1 MINRKNKKLLNI
13 TQKNNLQ
20 KKMNNIFNNTNVNNI
35 LRNIIEEQPEIPQ
48 KSNSVS
54 SSLSYKGVVA
64 IIILIFYTIAAP
76 IFQKLNFHYL
86 HESGICMLVG
96 TIIALLSKYIG
107 KTNDSLNNFVTF
119 DDEMFF
125 NIVLPPIIFSAGYN
139 LKKRAFFK
147 YFFYIVTFGIFGTII
162 SFGVVTTLIYYSNKL
177 NFFSSFNLETKL
189 ILLFSSVIAS
199 TDTVAAMTFIKED
212 QMPKLFSILFGEGVL
227 NDAVCIVL
235 YRILLN
241 FDFENKT
248 FNFWTILSIVG
259 SFLMMF
265 FFSCFIGI
273 GGGLLCSFLLKLLRR
288 VHLSRVQE
296 TSLIVFFAFLT
307 YLTTEMLHFSP
318 IIALLFCGIFMSH
331 YAFYNLSF
339 QAREESSIV
348 SKILSNI
355 AEGFVFTYLGLT
367 SISISH
373 DSFCISFIILVFI
386 FVLIGRFLSVY
397 GISLF
402 LNIFKLKIFSFDM
415 SERGITFFA
424 GCIRGAIAFGLAI
437 SMPQDSGE
445 GEKNKKM
452 LISSTLILV
461 FISTL
466 LFGALMSPIVKF
478 FTKGKNIKRNNTSTI
493 ENEFIG
499 EDFKSYSLQGFD
511 GETLTIGDLE
521 NFLEKPRFNN
531 KIEGL
536 WNKIDEK
543 ILKPIFIDNY
553 QDAREEHSQIA
564 KEVMQLFENHE
575 KKKMKQKAIKTFKK
589 NYGIDRGENDNDNDN
604 LNGIEMK
611 DNDDNDFSTNISEIK
626 KFDINNN

>member
-1 MINRKNKKLLNI
+1 
-13 TQKNNLQ
+13 
-20 KKMNNIFNNTNVNNI
+20 MNNIFNNKNLKNI
-35 LRNIIEEQPEIPQ
+35 LRKIIEEQPEIPQ
-48 KSNSVS
+48 KSTSVS

-86 HESGICMLVG
+86 HESGICMIVG
-96 TIIALLSKYIG
+96 TLIAILSKYIG
-107 KTNDSLNNFVTF
+107 NSNDSLNNFVTF

-147 YFFYIVTFGIFGTII
+147 YFFYIVTFGIFGTVI
-162 SFGVVTTLIYYSNKL
+162 SFGTVSALIHYSNKL
-177 NFFSSFNLETKL
+177 NFFSPFNLEGKL

-235 YRILLN
+235 YRILSK
-241 FDFENKT
+241 FDFENKS

-296 TSLIVFFAFLT
+296 TSLIIFFAFLT

-348 SKILSNI
+348 SKILANI

-373 DSFCISFIILVFI
+373 DSFCLSFIILVFI
-386 FVLIGRFLSVY
+386 FVLVGRFLAIY
-397 GISLF
+397 GISLI

-437 SMPQDSGE
+437 SMPEDSGD
-445 GEKNKKM
+445 GKKDKQM

-461 FISTL
+461 FVSTL

-478 FTKGKNIKRNNTSTI
+478 FTKGKNIKRNTMV

-511 GETLTIGDLE
+511 GETLTIGDFE
-521 NFLEKPRFNN
+521 NFLDKPRFNSN

-553 QDAREEHSQIA
+553 KDAREEHSQIA
-564 KEVMQLFENHE
+564 KEIMQLFENHE
-575 KKKMKQKAIKTFKK
+575 KKKMKQKAIKSFKK
-589 NYGIDRGENDNDNDN
+589 NYGIKFDDKDNEDDNI
-604 LNGIEMK
+604 NGIEMK
-611 DNDDNDFSTNISEIK
+611 ENDEIDISTNLSDIK
-626 KFDINNN
+626 KLDASQ

>member
-1 MINRKNKKLLNI
+1 MKTNLAKKFLRK
-13 TQKNNLQ
+13 
-20 KKMNNIFNNTNVNNI
+20 
-35 LRNIIEEQPEIPQ
+35 IIEEETIIPNESS
-48 KSNSVS
+48 KSSVS
-54 SSLSYKGVVA
+54 STLSYKGVVA

-76 IFQKLNFHYL
+76 IFQKFNFHYL
-86 HESGICMLVG
+86 HESGICMIVG
-96 TIIALLSKYIG
+96 TIIALISKYVG
-107 KTNDSLNNFVTF
+107 NMNDSLNNFVTF

-147 YFFYIVTFGIFGTII
+147 YFFYIIAFGIFGTII
-162 SFGVVTTLIYYSNKL
+162 SFLTVSFLIHYSNKFS
-177 NFFSSFNLETKL
+177 FFSPFHLDNKL

-199 TDTVAAMTFIKED
+199 TDTVAAMTFIKEE

-241 FDFENKT
+241 FDFQKNA
-248 FNFWTILSIVG
+248 FHFWTLISIG
-259 SFLMMF
+259 SSFLMMF
-265 FFSCFIGI
+265 FFSCFLGI
-273 GGGLLCSFLLKLLRR
+273 GGGLLCSFLLKILKS

-296 TSLIVFFAFLT
+296 TSLIIFFAFLT
-307 YLTTEMLHFSP
+307 YLITEMMHFSP
-318 IIALLFCGIFMSH
+318 IISLLFCGIFMSH

-373 DSFCISFIILVFI
+373 DSFSFIFIMLVFI
-386 FVLIGRFLSVY
+386 FVLIGRFVAVY

-402 LNIFKLKIFSFDM
+402 LNIFKLKIFQFDM

-437 SMPQDSGE
+437 SIPSNTE
-445 GEKNKKM
+445 ESLVNKKM

-461 FISTL
+461 FITTV

-478 FTKGKNIKRNNTSTI
+478 FTKGKNIIKKGMPDNG
-493 ENEFIG
+493 FIS
-499 EDFKSYSLQGFD
+499 EDYKNYSLQGYD
-511 GETLTIGDLE
+511 GETLSIGDIDS
-521 NFLEKPRFNN
+521 FLNRPRHNSN
-531 KIEGL
+531 KIQGL
-536 WNKIDEK
+536 WHKIDDK
-543 ILKPIFIDNY
+543 ILKPIFIDNFNT
-553 QDAREEHSQIA
+553 AREEHSQIA
-564 KEVMQLFENHE
+564 KEIMQLFENHE
-575 KKKMKQKAIKTFKK
+575 KKKLKDKAINSFNKK
-589 NYGIDRGENDNDNDN
+589 NGINEPDD

-611 DNDDNDFSTNISEIK
+611 DQEDLNLNEIEISTPSTK
-626 KFDINNN
+626 ST

>member
-1 MINRKNKKLLNI
+1 
-13 TQKNNLQ
+13 
-20 KKMNNIFNNTNVNNI
+20 MNNFFDNNSVKNI
-35 LRNIIEEQPEIPQ
+35 LRNLVEQQPDIPQ

-54 SSLSYKGVVA
+54 SSLSYKGVMA

-86 HESGICMLVG
+86 HESGICMIVG

-107 KTNDSLNNFVTF
+107 NTNDSLNNFVTF

-162 SFGVVTTLIYYSNKL
+162 SFGSVSALIHFSNKL
-177 NFFSSFNLETKL
+177 NFFSPFKLDGKL

-235 YRILLN
+235 YRILSN
-241 FDFENKT
+241 FDFENKS
-248 FNFWTILSIVG
+248 FNFLTILSIVG

-288 VHLSRVQE
+288 VHLNRVQE
-296 TSLIVFFAFLT
+296 TSLIIFFAFLT
-307 YLTTEMLHFSP
+307 YLATEMLHFSP

-373 DSFCISFIILVFI
+373 DSFCIPFIILVFI
-386 FVLIGRFLSVY
+386 FVLIGRFLAVY
-397 GISLF
+397 GISL
-402 LNIFKLKIFSFDM
+402 LLSLCRLKIFSFDM

-437 SMPQDSGE
+437 SLPEDKGD
-445 GEKNKKM
+445 GEKIKQM
-452 LISSTLILV
+452 LTSSTLVLV
-461 FISTL
+461 FISTV

-478 FTKGKNIKRNNTSTI
+478 FMRGKSIKRSNTL
-493 ENEFIG
+493 ENEFLG

-511 GETLTIGDLE
+511 GETLTIGDFE
-521 NFLEKPRFNN
+521 NFLEKPRVYTN

-536 WNKIDEK
+536 WSKIDEK

-553 QDAREEHSQIA
+553 KDAREEHSQIA

-575 KKKMKQKAIKTFKK
+575 KKKMKQKAIKSFKQ
-589 NYGIDRGENDNDNDN
+589 NYGIDAGINDTDNI
-604 LNGIEMK
+604 NGIEMK
-611 DNDDNDFSTNISEIK
+611 ESDDNDISTNLSEMK

>member
-1 MINRKNKKLLNI
+1 
-13 TQKNNLQ
+13 
-20 KKMNNIFNNTNVNNI
+20 MNNIFNTNNVTKI
-35 LRNIIEEQPEIPQ
+35 LRNLVEEEPVNPNQSQ
-48 KSNSVS
+48 KHSVS
-54 SSLSYKGVVA
+54 DSLSYKGVVA

-76 IFQKLNFHYL
+76 IFQKFNFHYL
-86 HESGICMLVG
+86 HESGICMIVG
-96 TIIALLSKYIG
+96 TLIALISKYIG
-107 KTNDSLNNFVTF
+107 NMNDSLNNFVSF

-147 YFFYIVTFGIFGTII
+147 YFFYIITFGIFGTII
-162 SFGVVTTLIYYSNKL
+162 SFLTVSALIHYSNKFK
-177 NFFSSFNLETKL
+177 FFSPFDLDNKI
-189 ILLFSSVIAS
+189 ILLFSAVIAS

-212 QMPKLFSILFGEGVL
+212 QMPKLFSVLFGEGVL

-235 YRILLN
+235 YRILSN
-241 FDFENKT
+241 FDFENSV

-265 FFSCFIGI
+265 FFSCFLGI
-273 GGGLLCSFLLKLLRR
+273 GGGLLCSFLLKILKT

-296 TSLIVFFAFLT
+296 TSLIVFFSFLT
-307 YLTTEMLHFSP
+307 YLITEMMHFSP
-318 IIALLFCGIFMSH
+318 IISLLFCGIFMSH

-373 DSFCISFIILVFI
+373 DSFSFSFIILVFI
-386 FVLIGRFLSVY
+386 FVLIGRFVAVY
-397 GISLF
+397 GISFLLNLF
-402 LNIFKLKIFSFDM
+402 KSKIFTFDA

-437 SMPQDSGE
+437 SMPSDNQEESL
-445 GEKNKKM
+445 KNNKM

-461 FISTL
+461 FITTV

-478 FTKGKNIKRNNTSTI
+478 FSKGKNVIRQTMPDNG
-493 ENEFIG
+493 FIS
-499 EDFKSYSLQGFD
+499 EDFKNYSLQGFD
-511 GETLTIGDLE
+511 GETLTIGDIDS
-521 NFLEKPRFNN
+521 FLNKPRHNSN
-531 KIEGL
+531 KIQGI

-553 QDAREEHSQIA
+553 NTAREEHSQIA
-564 KEVMQLFENHE
+564 KEIMQLFENHE
-575 KKKMKQKAIKTFKK
+575 KKKLKEKAIKSFNK
-589 NYGIDRGENDNDNDN
+589 NNGLISGDIDDVND

-611 DNDDNDFSTNISEIK
+611 EKDELNDSSTNLANLNPIEISMPSTNSK
-626 KFDINNN
+626 

>member
-1 MINRKNKKLLNI
+1 MS
-13 TQKNNLQ
+13 
-20 KKMNNIFNNTNVNNI
+20 NIFDNNNMKII
-35 LRNIIEEQPEIPQ
+35 LRNLVEQQPEIPQ

-54 SSLSYKGVVA
+54 SSLSYKGVMA

-86 HESGICMLVG
+86 HESGICMIVG
-96 TIIALLSKYIG
+96 TMIALLSKYIG
-107 KTNDSLNNFVTF
+107 NTNDSLNNFVTF

-162 SFGVVTTLIYYSNKL
+162 SFGSVSALIHYTNKL
-177 NFFSSFNLETKL
+177 NFFSPFKLDGKL

-235 YRILLN
+235 YRILSN
-241 FDFENKT
+241 FDFENKS
-248 FNFWTILSIVG
+248 FNFLTILSIVG

-288 VHLSRVQE
+288 VHLNRVQE

-307 YLTTEMLHFSP
+307 YLATEMLHFSP

-386 FVLIGRFLSVY
+386 FVLIGRFLAVY
-397 GISLF
+397 GISL
-402 LNIFKLKIFSFDM
+402 LLSLCRLKIFSFDM

-437 SMPQDSGE
+437 SLPEDKGE
-445 GEKNKKM
+445 GEKIKQM
-452 LISSTLILV
+452 LTSSTLVLV
-461 FISTL
+461 FISTV

-478 FTKGKNIKRNNTSTI
+478 FMRGKSIKRSNTL

-511 GETLTIGDLE
+511 GETLTIGDFE
-521 NFLEKPRFNN
+521 NFLEKPRIYTN

-553 QDAREEHSQIA
+553 KDAREEHSQIA
-564 KEVMQLFENHE
+564 KEVMQLFENQK
-575 KKKMKQKAIKTFKK
+575 KKKMKQKAIKSFKQ
-589 NYGIDRGENDNDNDN
+589 NYGIDTGSNDADN

-611 DNDDNDFSTNISEIK
+611 DSDENDISTNLSEK
-626 KFDINNN
+626 KIFDINNN

>member
-1 MINRKNKKLLNI
+1 MK
-13 TQKNNLQ
+13 
-20 KKMNNIFNNTNVNNI
+20 NI

-48 KSNSVS
+48 KSTSVS

-64 IIILIFYTIAAP
+64 IVILIFYTIAAP

-86 HESGICMLVG
+86 HESGICMIVG
-96 TIIALLSKYIG
+96 TLIALLSRYIG
-107 KTNDSLNNFVTF
+107 NPNDSLNNFVTF

-147 YFFYIVTFGIFGTII
+147 YFFYIVTFGIFGTVI
-162 SFGVVTTLIYYSNKL
+162 SFGTVSALVHYSNKL
-177 NFFSSFNLETKL
+177 NFFSPFNLDGKL

-235 YRILLN
+235 YRILSN
-241 FDFENKT
+241 FDFENKS

-273 GGGLLCSFLLKLLRR
+273 GGGLLCSFLLKLLRK

-296 TSLIVFFAFLT
+296 TSLIIFFAFLT

-348 SKILSNI
+348 SKILANI

-373 DSFCISFIILVFI
+373 DSFCLSFIILVFL
-386 FVLIGRFLSVY
+386 FVLVGRFLAVY
-397 GISLF
+397 GISLI

-437 SMPQDSGE
+437 SMPEDAGD
-445 GEKNKKM
+445 GEKNKQM

-461 FISTL
+461 FITTL

-478 FTKGKNIKRNNTSTI
+478 FTKGKSIKRNTMLES
-493 ENEFIG
+493 EFIG

-511 GETLTIGDLE
+511 GETLTIGDFE
-521 NFLEKPRFNN
+521 NFLEKPRFNSN
-531 KIEGL
+531 RIEGL

-553 QDAREEHSQIA
+553 KDAREEHSQIA
-564 KEVMQLFENHE
+564 KDIMQLFENHE
-575 KKKMKQKAIKTFKK
+575 KQKMKKKAIKSFKK
-589 NYGIDRGENDNDNDN
+589 NYGITMTDSDNDTDN
-604 LNGIEMK
+604 INGIEMK
-611 DNDDNDFSTNISEIK
+611 ENDEIDTSTNLSDIK
-626 KFDINNN
+626 KLDDSQ

>member
-1 MINRKNKKLLNI
+1 MI
-13 TQKNNLQ
+13 
-20 KKMNNIFNNTNVNNI
+20 
-35 LRNIIEEQPEIPQ
+35 
-48 KSNSVS
+48 
-54 SSLSYKGVVA
+54 
-64 IIILIFYTIAAP
+64 
-76 IFQKLNFHYL
+76 
-86 HESGICMLVG
+86 VG
-96 TIIALLSKYIG
+96 TLIALLSRYIG
-107 KTNDSLNNFVTF
+107 NPNDSLNNFVTF

-147 YFFYIVTFGIFGTII
+147 YFFYIVTFGIFGTVI
-162 SFGVVTTLIYYSNKL
+162 SFGTVSALVHYSNKL
-177 NFFSSFNLETKL
+177 NFFSPFNLDGKL

-235 YRILLN
+235 YRILSN
-241 FDFENKT
+241 FDFENKS

-273 GGGLLCSFLLKLLRR
+273 GGGLLCSFLLKLLRK

-296 TSLIVFFAFLT
+296 TSLIIFFAFLT

-348 SKILSNI
+348 SKILANI

-373 DSFCISFIILVFI
+373 DSFCLSFIILVFL
-386 FVLIGRFLSVY
+386 FVLVGRFLAVY
-397 GISLF
+397 GISLI

-437 SMPQDSGE
+437 SMPEDAGD
-445 GEKNKKM
+445 GEKNKQM

-461 FISTL
+461 FITTL

-478 FTKGKNIKRNNTSTI
+478 FTKGKSIKRNTMLES
-493 ENEFIG
+493 EFIG

-511 GETLTIGDLE
+511 GETLTIGDFE
-521 NFLEKPRFNN
+521 NFLEKPRFNSN
-531 KIEGL
+531 RIEGL

-553 QDAREEHSQIA
+553 KDAREEHSQIA
-564 KEVMQLFENHE
+564 KDIMQLFENHE
-575 KKKMKQKAIKTFKK
+575 KQKMKKKAIKSFKK
-589 NYGIDRGENDNDNDN
+589 NYGITMPDSDNDTDN
-604 LNGIEMK
+604 INGIEMK
-611 DNDDNDFSTNISEIK
+611 ENDEIDTSTNLSDIK
-626 KFDINNN
+626 KLDDSQ

>member
-1 MINRKNKKLLNI
+1 
-13 TQKNNLQ
+13 
-20 KKMNNIFNNTNVNNI
+20 MNNIFNNKNVKTF
-35 LRNIIEEQPEIPQ
+35 LRKIIEEQPEIPQ
-48 KSNSVS
+48 KSTSVS
-54 SSLSYKGVVA
+54 SSLSYRGVVA

-107 KTNDSLNNFVTF
+107 NPNDSLNSFVTF

-147 YFFYIVTFGIFGTII
+147 YFFYIVIFGIIGTII
-162 SFGVVTTLIYYSNKL
+162 SFGTVSALINLSNKFK
-177 NFFSSFNLETKL
+177 FFSPFNLDGKL

-235 YRILLN
+235 YRILSK
-241 FDFENKT
+241 FDFDNKN
-248 FNFWTILSIVG
+248 FNFWTIIAIVG

-296 TSLIVFFAFLT
+296 TSLIIFFAFLT
-307 YLTTEMLHFSP
+307 YLTTEMFHFSP

-348 SKILSNI
+348 SKILANI

-373 DSFCISFIILVFI
+373 DSFCLLFIILVFI
-386 FVLIGRFLSVY
+386 FVLLGRFFAVY
-397 GISLF
+397 GISLI
-402 LNIFKLKIFSFDM
+402 LNIFRLKIFSFDR

-437 SMPQDSGE
+437 SLPEEAGE
-445 GEKNKKM
+445 GEKIKKM
-452 LISSTLILV
+452 MVSSTLILV
-461 FISTL
+461 FISTI
-466 LFGALMSPIVKF
+466 LFGALMGPIVKF
-478 FTKGKNIKRNNTSTI
+478 FSKGNNIKRNNNSMLQT
-493 ENEFIG
+493 EFIG

-511 GETLTIGDLE
+511 GETLTIGDFE
-521 NFLEKPRFNN
+521 NFLEKPRFNTN

-553 QDAREEHSQIA
+553 KDAREEHSQIA

-575 KKKMKQKAIKTFKK
+575 KKKMKQKAIKSFKQA
-589 NYGIDRGENDNDNDN
+589 YGISLDNDNERN
-604 LNGIEMK
+604 NMNGIEMK
-611 DNDDNDFSTNISEIK
+611 ENDENDISTNLSDIK
-626 KFDINNN
+626 KLDDSQ

>member
-1 MINRKNKKLLNI
+1 MY
-13 TQKNNLQ
+13 
-20 KKMNNIFNNTNVNNI
+20 NIFNIKNITNL
-35 LRNIIEEQPEIPQ
+35 LRNVAEESQEIP
-48 KSNSVS
+48 KKVSSVS

-76 IFQKLNFHYL
+76 VFQKLNFHYL
-86 HESGICMLVG
+86 HESGICMIVG
-96 TIIALLSKYIG
+96 TIIALLSKYLG
-107 KTNDSLNNFVTF
+107 NANDSLDNFVTF

-125 NIVLPPIIFSAGYN
+125 NIVLPPIIFAAGYN

-147 YFFYIVTFGIFGTII
+147 YFFYIITFGIFGTII
-162 SFGVVTTLIYYSNKL
+162 SFGAVSTLIYYSNKL
-177 NFFSSFNLETKL
+177 NFFSPFHLNSKL

-241 FDFENKT
+241 FDFENKS
-248 FNFWTILSIVG
+248 FNFITILSIVG
-259 SFLMMF
+259 SFFMMF

-273 GGGLLCSFLLKLLRR
+273 GGGLLCSFLLKLLRQ
-288 VHLSRVQE
+288 VHLNRVQE
-296 TSLIVFFAFLT
+296 TSIIIFFAFLT
-307 YLTTEMLHFSP
+307 YLTTEMMHFSP

-367 SISISH
+367 SISIAYN
-373 DSFCISFIILVFI
+373 SFCLSFVILVFI
-386 FVLIGRFLSVY
+386 FVLIGRFLAVY
-397 GISLF
+397 GVSFF
-402 LNIFKLKIFSFDM
+402 LNICKLKIFSFDM

-437 SMPQDSGE
+437 SMPGDEGE
-445 GEKNKKM
+445 GANNKKM

-461 FISTL
+461 YITTL

-478 FTKGKNIKRNNTSTI
+478 FTKGKNTKKRNKP

-499 EDFKSYSLQGFD
+499 EDFRSYSLQGFD
-511 GETLTIGDLE
+511 GETLTIGDFE
-521 NFLEKPRFNN
+521 NFLNKPYYSTN

-553 QDAREEHSQIA
+553 KDAREEHSQIA
-564 KEVMQLFENHE
+564 KEIMQLFENHE
-575 KKKMKQKAIKTFKK
+575 KNKIKQKAINKYKK
-589 NYGIDRGENDNDNDN
+589 NYGIDNNDIDNENENM
-604 LNGIEMK
+604 NGIEMK
-611 DNDDNDFSTNISEIK
+611 DNDDNDISTNLSELN
-626 KFDINNN
+626 KFDINNSGINNDK

>member
-1 MINRKNKKLLNI
+1 
-13 TQKNNLQ
+13 
-20 KKMNNIFNNTNVNNI
+20 MNNIFNNKNVKNI

-48 KSNSVS
+48 KSTSVS

-64 IIILIFYTIAAP
+64 IVILIFYTIAAP

-86 HESGICMLVG
+86 HESGICMIVG
-96 TIIALLSKYIG
+96 SLIALLSRYIG
-107 KTNDSLNNFVTF
+107 NPNDSLNNFVTF

-147 YFFYIVTFGIFGTII
+147 YFFYIVTFGIFGTVI
-162 SFGVVTTLIYYSNKL
+162 SFGTVSALVHYSNKL
-177 NFFSSFNLETKL
+177 NFFSPFNLDGKL

-235 YRILLN
+235 YRILSN
-241 FDFENKT
+241 FDFENKS

-273 GGGLLCSFLLKLLRR
+273 GGGLLCSFLLKLLRK

-296 TSLIVFFAFLT
+296 TSLIIFFAFLT

-348 SKILSNI
+348 SKILANI

-373 DSFCISFIILVFI
+373 DSFCLSFIILVFL
-386 FVLIGRFLSVY
+386 FVLVGRFLAVY
-397 GISLF
+397 GISLI

-437 SMPQDSGE
+437 SMPEDAGD
-445 GEKNKKM
+445 GEKNKQM

-461 FISTL
+461 FITTL

-478 FTKGKNIKRNNTSTI
+478 FTKGKSIKRNTMLES
-493 ENEFIG
+493 EFIG

-511 GETLTIGDLE
+511 GETLTIGDFE
-521 NFLEKPRFNN
+521 NFLEKPRFNSN
-531 KIEGL
+531 RIEGL

-553 QDAREEHSQIA
+553 KDAREEHSQIA
-564 KEVMQLFENHE
+564 KDIMQLFENHE
-575 KKKMKQKAIKTFKK
+575 KQKMKKKAIKSFKK
-589 NYGIDRGENDNDNDN
+589 NYGITMPDSDNDTDN
-604 LNGIEMK
+604 INGIEMK
-611 DNDDNDFSTNISEIK
+611 ENDEIDTSTNLSDIK
-626 KFDINNN
+626 KLDDSQ

>member
-1 MINRKNKKLLNI
+1 
-13 TQKNNLQ
+13 
-20 KKMNNIFNNTNVNNI
+20 MNNIFNFNNVTNM
-35 LRNIIEEQPEIPQ
+35 LRNIVEEQASNENKQ
-48 KSNSVS
+48 EKNSVS

-76 IFQKLNFHYL
+76 IFQKFNFHYL
-86 HESGICMLVG
+86 HESGICMIVG
-96 TIIALLSKYIG
+96 TIIALISKYVG
-107 KTNDSLNNFVTF
+107 NMNDSLHNFVTF
-119 DDEMFF
+119 DEEMFF

-147 YFFYIVTFGIFGTII
+147 YFFYIITFGIFGTII
-162 SFGVVTTLIYYSNKL
+162 SFLAVSALIHFSNKL
-177 NFFSSFNLETKL
+177 HFFSPFNLDNKL
-189 ILLFSSVIAS
+189 ILLFASVIAS
-199 TDTVAAMTFIKED
+199 TDTVAAMTFIKENE
-212 QMPKLFSILFGEGVL
+212 MPKLFSILFGEGVL

-235 YRILLN
+235 YRILLK
-241 FDFENKT
+241 FDFENSV

-265 FFSCFIGI
+265 FFSCFLGV
-273 GGGLLCSFLLKLLRR
+273 GGGLLCSFLLKILKQ

-296 TSLIVFFAFLT
+296 SSLIVFFAFLT
-307 YLTTEMLHFSP
+307 YLITEMMHFSP
-318 IIALLFCGIFMSH
+318 IISLLFCGIFMSH

-373 DSFCISFIILVFI
+373 DSFSFVFIILVFI
-386 FVLIGRFLSVY
+386 FVLIGRFLAVY
-397 GISLF
+397 GISFILG
-402 LNIFKLKIFSFDM
+402 IFRLKIFQFNM

-437 SMPQDSGE
+437 SMPSDGE
-445 GEKNKKM
+445 ESDINKKM

-461 FISTL
+461 FITTV

-478 FTKGKNIKRNNTSTI
+478 FTKGKKIQNKSIPESGYI
-493 ENEFIG
+493 SD
-499 EDFKSYSLQGFD
+499 DFKNYSLQGFD
-511 GETLTIGDLE
+511 GETLTIGDFDS
-521 NFLEKPRFNN
+521 FLNKPRHNSN
-531 KIEGL
+531 KIQGL
-536 WNKIDEK
+536 WRKIDDK

-553 QDAREEHSQIA
+553 NTAREEHSQIA
-564 KEVMQLFENHE
+564 KEIMQLFENHE
-575 KKKMKQKAIKTFKK
+575 KKKLKQKVIKSF
-589 NYGIDRGENDNDNDN
+589 NQNNRINDMDDD

-611 DNDDNDFSTNISEIK
+611 ESEANDSSTNLTNLKPVEFESSQT
-626 KFDINNN
+626 NNK

>member
-1 MINRKNKKLLNI
+1 
-13 TQKNNLQ
+13 
-20 KKMNNIFNNTNVNNI
+20 MNNFFDNIRVKNI
-35 LRNIIEEQPEIPQ
+35 LRNLVEQQPDIPQ

-54 SSLSYKGVVA
+54 SSLSYKGVMA

-86 HESGICMLVG
+86 HESGICMIVG

-107 KTNDSLNNFVTF
+107 NTNDSLNNFVTF

-162 SFGVVTTLIYYSNKL
+162 SFGSVSALIHFSNKL
-177 NFFSSFNLETKL
+177 NFFSPFKLDGKL

-235 YRILLN
+235 YRILSN
-241 FDFENKT
+241 FDFENKS
-248 FNFWTILSIVG
+248 FNFLTILSIVG

-288 VHLSRVQE
+288 VHLNRVQE
-296 TSLIVFFAFLT
+296 TSLIIFFAFLT
-307 YLTTEMLHFSP
+307 YLATEMLHFSP

-373 DSFCISFIILVFI
+373 DSFCIPFIILVFI
-386 FVLIGRFLSVY
+386 FVLIGRFLAVY
-397 GISLF
+397 GISL
-402 LNIFKLKIFSFDM
+402 LLSLCRLKIFSFDM

-437 SMPQDSGE
+437 SLPEDKGD
-445 GEKNKKM
+445 GEKIKQM
-452 LISSTLILV
+452 LTSSTLVLV
-461 FISTL
+461 FISTV

-478 FTKGKNIKRNNTSTI
+478 FMRGKSIKRSNTL
-493 ENEFIG
+493 ENEFLG

-511 GETLTIGDLE
+511 GETLTIGDFE
-521 NFLEKPRFNN
+521 NFLEKPRVYTN

-536 WNKIDEK
+536 WSKIDEK

-553 QDAREEHSQIA
+553 KDAREEHSQIA

-575 KKKMKQKAIKTFKK
+575 KKKMKQKAIKSFQQ
-589 NYGIDRGENDNDNDN
+589 NYGIDTRINDTDNI
-604 LNGIEMK
+604 NGIEMK
-611 DNDDNDFSTNISEIK
+611 DSDENDISTNLSEMK

>member
-1 MINRKNKKLLNI
+1 
-13 TQKNNLQ
+13 
-20 KKMNNIFNNTNVNNI
+20 MNNFFDNIRVKNI
-35 LRNIIEEQPEIPQ
+35 LRNLVEQQPDIPQ

-54 SSLSYKGVVA
+54 SSLSYKGVMA

-86 HESGICMLVG
+86 HESGICMIVG

-107 KTNDSLNNFVTF
+107 NTNDSLNNFVTF

-162 SFGVVTTLIYYSNKL
+162 SFGSVSALIHFSNKL
-177 NFFSSFNLETKL
+177 NFFSPFKLDGKL

-235 YRILLN
+235 YRILSN
-241 FDFENKT
+241 FDFENKS
-248 FNFWTILSIVG
+248 FNFLTILSIVG

-288 VHLSRVQE
+288 VHLNRVQE
-296 TSLIVFFAFLT
+296 TSLIIFFAFLT
-307 YLTTEMLHFSP
+307 YLATEMLHFSP

-373 DSFCISFIILVFI
+373 DSFCIPFIILVFI
-386 FVLIGRFLSVY
+386 FVLIGRFLAVY
-397 GISLF
+397 GISL
-402 LNIFKLKIFSFDM
+402 LLSLCRLKIFSFDM

-437 SMPQDSGE
+437 SLPEDKGD
-445 GEKNKKM
+445 GEKIKQM
-452 LISSTLILV
+452 LTSSTLVLV
-461 FISTL
+461 FISTV

-478 FTKGKNIKRNNTSTI
+478 FMRGKSIKRSNTL
-493 ENEFIG
+493 ENEFLG

-511 GETLTIGDLE
+511 GETLTIGDFE
-521 NFLEKPRFNN
+521 NFLEKPRVYTN

-553 QDAREEHSQIA
+553 KDAREEHSQIA

-575 KKKMKQKAIKTFKK
+575 KKKMKQKAIKSFKQ
-589 NYGIDRGENDNDNDN
+589 NYGIDAGINDTDNI
-604 LNGIEMK
+604 NGIEMK
-611 DNDDNDFSTNISEIK
+611 ESDDNDISTNLSEMK

>member
-1 MINRKNKKLLNI
+1 
-13 TQKNNLQ
+13 
-20 KKMNNIFNNTNVNNI
+20 MNNIFNTNNVKKI
-35 LRNIIEEQPEIPQ
+35 LRNLIEEEPVNPNQSQ
-48 KSNSVS
+48 KHSVS
-54 SSLSYKGVVA
+54 NSLSYKGVVA

-76 IFQKLNFHYL
+76 IFQKFNFHYL
-86 HESGICMLVG
+86 HESGICMIVG
-96 TIIALLSKYIG
+96 TLIALISKYIG
-107 KTNDSLNNFVTF
+107 NMNDSLNNFVTF

-147 YFFYIVTFGIFGTII
+147 YFFYIITFGIFGTII
-162 SFGVVTTLIYYSNKL
+162 SFLTVSALIHYSNKFK
-177 NFFSSFNLETKL
+177 FFSPFDLDNKI
-189 ILLFSSVIAS
+189 ILLFSAVIAS

-212 QMPKLFSILFGEGVL
+212 QMPKLFSVLFGEGVL

-235 YRILLN
+235 YRILSN
-241 FDFENKT
+241 FDFENSV

-265 FFSCFIGI
+265 FFSCFLGI
-273 GGGLLCSFLLKLLRR
+273 GGGLLCSFLLKILKT

-296 TSLIVFFAFLT
+296 TSLIIFFAFLT
-307 YLTTEMLHFSP
+307 YLITEMMHFSP

-373 DSFCISFIILVFI
+373 DSFSFSFIILVFI
-386 FVLIGRFLSVY
+386 FVLMGRFVAVY
-397 GISLF
+397 GISFL
-402 LNIFKLKIFSFDM
+402 LNIFKLKIFTFDV

-437 SMPQDSGE
+437 SMPSDNEEESL
-445 GEKNKKM
+445 KNNKM

-461 FISTL
+461 FITTV

-478 FTKGKNIKRNNTSTI
+478 FSKGKNVIRQTMPDNG
-493 ENEFIG
+493 FIS
-499 EDFKSYSLQGFD
+499 EDFKNYSLQGFD
-511 GETLTIGDLE
+511 GETLTIGDIDS
-521 NFLEKPRFNN
+521 FLNKPRHNSN
-531 KIEGL
+531 KIQGL
-536 WNKIDEK
+536 WNKIDDK

-553 QDAREEHSQIA
+553 NTAREEHSQIA
-564 KEVMQLFENHE
+564 KEIMQLFENHE
-575 KKKMKQKAIKTFKK
+575 KKKLKEKAIKSFNK
-589 NYGIDRGENDNDNDN
+589 NNGIISSESDDVND

-611 DNDDNDFSTNISEIK
+611 ERDELNDSSTNLANLNPIEISMPSTNSK
-626 KFDINNN
+626 

>member
-1 MINRKNKKLLNI
+1 
-13 TQKNNLQ
+13 
-20 KKMNNIFNNTNVNNI
+20 MNNIFNNKNVKNI

-48 KSNSVS
+48 KSTSVS

-64 IIILIFYTIAAP
+64 IVILIFYTIAAP

-86 HESGICMLVG
+86 HESGICMIVG
-96 TIIALLSKYIG
+96 TLIALLSRYIG
-107 KTNDSLNNFVTF
+107 NPNDSLNNFVTF

-147 YFFYIVTFGIFGTII
+147 YFFYIVTFGIFGTVI
-162 SFGVVTTLIYYSNKL
+162 SFGTVSALVHYSNKL
-177 NFFSSFNLETKL
+177 NFFSPFNLDGKL

-235 YRILLN
+235 YRILSN
-241 FDFENKT
+241 FDFENKS

-273 GGGLLCSFLLKLLRR
+273 GGGLLCSFLLKLLRK

-296 TSLIVFFAFLT
+296 TSLIIFFAFLT

-348 SKILSNI
+348 SKILANI

-373 DSFCISFIILVFI
+373 DSFCLSFIILVFL
-386 FVLIGRFLSVY
+386 FVLVGRFLAVY
-397 GISLF
+397 GISLI

-415 SERGITFFA
+415 IERGITFFA

-437 SMPQDSGE
+437 SMPEDAGD
-445 GEKNKKM
+445 GEKNKQM

-461 FISTL
+461 FITTL

-478 FTKGKNIKRNNTSTI
+478 FTKGKSIKRNTMLES
-493 ENEFIG
+493 EFIG

-511 GETLTIGDLE
+511 GETLTIGDFE
-521 NFLEKPRFNN
+521 NFLEKPRFNSN
-531 KIEGL
+531 RIEGL

-553 QDAREEHSQIA
+553 KDAREEHSQIA
-564 KEVMQLFENHE
+564 KDIMQLFENHE
-575 KKKMKQKAIKTFKK
+575 KQKMKKKAIKSFKK
-589 NYGIDRGENDNDNDN
+589 NYGITMPDSDNDTDN
-604 LNGIEMK
+604 INGIEMK
-611 DNDDNDFSTNISEIK
+611 ENDEIDTSTNLSDIK
-626 KFDINNN
+626 KLDDSQ

>member
-1 MINRKNKKLLNI
+1 
-13 TQKNNLQ
+13 
-20 KKMNNIFNNTNVNNI
+20 MNNILNTKTVSNI
-35 LRNIIEEQPEIPQ
+35 LRNIIEEQPINQNKPA
-48 KSNSVS
+48 KNSVPS
-54 SSLSYKGVVA
+54 TLSYKGVVA

-86 HESGICMLVG
+86 HESGICMIVG
-96 TIIALLSKYIG
+96 TLIALISKYVG
-107 KTNDSLNNFVTF
+107 NMNDSLNNFVTF

-147 YFFYIVTFGIFGTII
+147 YFFYIIAFGIFGTLI
-162 SFGVVTTLIYYSNKL
+162 SFGTVSTLIHFSNKIK
-177 NFFSSFNLETKL
+177 FFSPFNLDNKL
-189 ILLFSSVIAS
+189 ILLFASVIAS

-212 QMPKLFSILFGEGVL
+212 QMPKLFSVLFGEGVL

-235 YRILLN
+235 YRILSK
-241 FDFENKT
+241 FDFENNQ
-248 FNFWTILSIVG
+248 FNFWTILSIIG

-273 GGGLLCSFLLKLLRR
+273 GGGLLCSFLLKILKT

-296 TSLIVFFAFLT
+296 TSLIIFFAFLT
-307 YLTTEMLHFSP
+307 YLITEMMHFSP
-318 IIALLFCGIFMSH
+318 IISLLFCGIFMSH

-373 DSFCISFIILVFI
+373 DSFSFVFLILVFI
-386 FVLIGRFLSVY
+386 YVLAGRFLAVY
-397 GISLF
+397 GISF
-402 LNIFKLKIFSFDM
+402 ILNIFKLKIFQFDI

-437 SMPQDSGE
+437 SIPADNE
-445 GEKNKKM
+445 EELKNKQM

-461 FISTL
+461 FITTV

-478 FTKGKNIKRNNTSTI
+478 FTRGKNIIRKNVPDNGL
-493 ENEFIG
+493 IG
-499 EDFKSYSLQGFD
+499 NDYKNYSLQGFD
-511 GETLTIGDLE
+511 GETLTIGDIE
-521 NFLEKPRFNN
+521 SFLSKPRHNAN
-531 KIEGL
+531 KIQGL
-536 WNKIDEK
+536 WHKIDEK
-543 ILKPIFIDNY
+543 ILKPIFIDNFNT
-553 QDAREEHSQIA
+553 AREEHSQIA
-564 KEVMQLFENHE
+564 KEIMQLFENHE
-575 KKKMKQKAIKTFKK
+575 KKKMKLNAINSFNQK
-589 NYGIDRGENDNDNDN
+589 NGINSVDNEEI
-604 LNGIEMK
+604 NGIEMK
-611 DNDDNDFSTNISEIK
+611 ENDSSKNLTNFKQMEYNTSLK
-626 KFDINNN
+626 